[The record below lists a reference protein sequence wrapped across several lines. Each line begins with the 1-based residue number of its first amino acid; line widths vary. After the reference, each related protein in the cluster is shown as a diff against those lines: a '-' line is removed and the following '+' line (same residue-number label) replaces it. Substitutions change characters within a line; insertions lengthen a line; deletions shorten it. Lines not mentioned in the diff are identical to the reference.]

1 MQVRDEPEGFNKAT
15 LKQRAIE
22 HLKNALGASFAAEH
36 ALSLEVINHQRG
48 EQLMMK
54 YQEEIKQLIVEV
66 SQL

>member
-1 MQVRDEPEGFNKAT
+1 MQVRDEPEGFTKAM
-15 LKQRAIE
+15 LKQRTIE
-22 HLKNALGASFAAEH
+22 HLKNVLAASSAAEH
-36 ALSLEVINHQRG
+36 ALCLEVINHQR